1 MPHWMTGEEELKAKI
16 GQLLYNT
23 YLVERLKGEIV
34 EKLYS
39 KNQLSMRMELGKD
52 RAGNDIVLDIFLN
65 KFSSDLRGIKEDKGI
80 PEPPRTIGKETEHP
94 RDHDD
99 QR

>member
-1 MPHWMTGEEELKAKI
+1 MGHAFNGEEELKAKI

-39 KNQLSMRMELGKD
+39 KNQVSIRMELGKD
-52 RAGNDIVLDIFLN
+52 RTGNDIVLDIFVN
-65 KFSSDLRGIKEDKGI
+65 RFSPDLRGIKEDKGI
-80 PEPPRTIGKETEHP
+80 PEPLRTIAKETEHP
-94 RDHDD
+94 HDD
-99 QR
+99 DNQK

>member
-1 MPHWMTGEEELKAKI
+1 MPHWITGEEELKAKI

-52 RAGNDIVLDIFLN
+52 RTGNDIVLDIFLN
-65 KFSSDLRGIKEDKGI
+65 KFSADLRGIKEDKGI
-80 PEPPRTIGKETEHP
+80 PEPPRTIAKETEHP

>member
-1 MPHWMTGEEELKAKI
+1 MPHWITGEEELKAKI

-52 RAGNDIVLDIFLN
+52 RTGNDIVLDIFLN
-65 KFSSDLRGIKEDKGI
+65 KFSPDLRGIKEDKGI
-80 PEPPRTIGKETEHP
+80 PEPPRTIAKEKEHP
-94 RDHDD
+94 RDHND

>member
-1 MPHWMTGEEELKAKI
+1 MPHWFTGEEELKAKI

-39 KNQLSMRMELGKD
+39 KKSAKH
-52 RAGNDIVLDIFLN
+52 
-65 KFSSDLRGIKEDKGI
+65 EDG
-80 PEPPRTIGKETEHP
+80 TW
-94 RDHDD
+94 
-99 QR
+99 